1 MRELEREGKII
12 ELRAYNTV
20 HGIWYYFT
28 ADDGQFSGNESCVA
42 IGTLESFEKMQ
53 NYFGKE
59 NVIPIYI
66 QVDDGVRLER
76 ALERERT
83 QKEPKYAELCRR
95 FLADEKDF
103 SEENLERLGIVQ
115 RFENLDMGKCTNEI
129 MLYIQKNL
137 CYNNKMYE
145 MQGASENGNTVMEK
159 YFMPLSAC
167 CQRADG

>member
-1 MRELEREGKII
+1 
-12 ELRAYNTV
+12 
-20 HGIWYYFT
+20 
-28 ADDGQFSGNESCVA
+28 
-42 IGTLESFEKMQ
+42 MQ

-103 SEENLERLGIVQ
+103 SEEI
-115 RFENLDMGKCTNEI
+115 
-129 MLYIQKNL
+129 
-137 CYNNKMYE
+137 
-145 MQGASENGNTVMEK
+145 
-159 YFMPLSAC
+159 
-167 CQRADG
+167 

>member
-1 MRELEREGKII
+1 MKERERSSNFGHTIRYTASGII
-12 ELRAYNTV
+12 SRQMTGNFQEMKV
-20 HGIWYYFT
+20 VW
-28 ADDGQFSGNESCVA
+28 QSGHWSLLKKCR
-42 IGTLESFEKMQ
+42 IILE
-53 NYFGKE
+53 KE

-137 CYNNKMYE
+137 CYNNNKE
-145 MQGASENGNTVMEK
+145 TGSI
-159 YFMPLSAC
+159 
-167 CQRADG
+167 

>member
-1 MRELEREGKII
+1 MSKIFYFMGKSAAGKDTIFQKIQKLLTDLRTVVIYTTRPIREGEEDGVAYHFVTEERMRELEREGKII

-76 ALERERT
+76 ALERECT

-103 SEENLERLGIVQ
+103 SEEI
-115 RFENLDMGKCTNEI
+115 
-129 MLYIQKNL
+129 
-137 CYNNKMYE
+137 
-145 MQGASENGNTVMEK
+145 
-159 YFMPLSAC
+159 
-167 CQRADG
+167 

>member
-1 MRELEREGKII
+1 MKERERSSNFGHTI
-12 ELRAYNTV
+12 RY
-20 HGIWYYFT
+20 T
-28 ADDGQFSGNESCVA
+28 ASGTISRQMTGNFQEMKVVWQS
-42 IGTLESFEKMQ
+42 GHWSLLKKMQ

-103 SEENLERLGIVQ
+103 RKKI
-115 RFENLDMGKCTNEI
+115 
-129 MLYIQKNL
+129 
-137 CYNNKMYE
+137 
-145 MQGASENGNTVMEK
+145 
-159 YFMPLSAC
+159 
-167 CQRADG
+167 